1 MKLKDA
7 IKSEHDFD
15 KMLCILDA
23 YIYGRY
29 KLKLTSNEL
38 GILKSYNNKAI
49 RESEGKIYY
58 KGQHEIER
66 IDN

>member
-15 KMLCILDA
+15 KMLCVLDA

-29 KLKLTSNEL
+29 KLKLKSNEL
-38 GILKSYNNKAI
+38 EILKSYNKEAI
-49 RESEGKIYY
+49 RELEGKIYY
-58 KGQHEIER
+58 KGHEIER